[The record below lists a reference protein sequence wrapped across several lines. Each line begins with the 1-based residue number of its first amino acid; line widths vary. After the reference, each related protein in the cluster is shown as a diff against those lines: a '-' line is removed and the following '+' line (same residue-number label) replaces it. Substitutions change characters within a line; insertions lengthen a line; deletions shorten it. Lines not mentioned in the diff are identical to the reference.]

1 MTITDVAQRFATP
14 GRRRALARIVQHEC
28 DHLKGMVY
36 IDHVSGIRKQL
47 IRSKLS
53 NIVNGK
59 IRCDYPVKFAPRKKK

>member
-1 MTITDVAQRFATP
+1 
-14 GRRRALARIVQHEC
+14 
-28 DHLKGMVY
+28 MVY

>member
-1 MTITDVAQRFATP
+1 MKGIV
-14 GRRRALARIVQHEC
+14 LAGGSGTRLYPI
-28 DHLKGMVY
+28 KK
-36 IDHVSGIRKQL
+36 GIRKQL